1 MYVRTSSAVIVPAG
15 RGEIMLIGMRLPG
28 FGSSD
33 NEAGFLWK
41 EGKRERWNR
50 MKQKENKWM
59 KRQGEE
65 EEEMMKMLE
74 DEGGTIC

>member
-28 FGSSD
+28 VGSSD

-50 MKQKENKWM
+50 MKQKENN
-59 KRQGEE
+59 KRRKEI
-65 EEEMMKMLE
+65 
-74 DEGGTIC
+74 TICRTAERRIE